1 LFTDLIMPGG
11 MNGRLLA
18 DEALR
23 RKPSL
28 KVLFTSG
35 HSEDEVS
42 HDGRLDD
49 GVLLLAKPY
58 RKSDLARM
66 IRSVLAADMKLQPF
80 AEDSIVRLHSGPN
93 AAPESTA
100 KAPI

>member
-1 LFTDLIMPGG
+1 ME
-11 MNGRLLA
+11 NGRLLA

-23 RKPSL
+23 RRPSL
-28 KVLFTSG
+28 KILFTSG

-58 RKSDLARM
+58 RKSELARM
-66 IRSVLAADMKLQPF
+66 IRSVLAADMKLQPLP
-80 AEDSIVRLHSGPN
+80 EDSTVHLHSGPDG
-93 AAPESTA
+93 APDSSA